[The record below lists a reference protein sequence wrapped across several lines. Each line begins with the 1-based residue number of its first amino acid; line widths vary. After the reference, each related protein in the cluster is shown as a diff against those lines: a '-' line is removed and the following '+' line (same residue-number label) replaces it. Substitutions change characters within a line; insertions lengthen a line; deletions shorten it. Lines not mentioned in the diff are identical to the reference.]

1 MGYKSF
7 FTHLKKWVFITTDFI
22 TMNNSPDS
30 TTMMADST
38 ITKKTDSTMNRNK
51 TDFIM
56 KDSTMKKNQVST
68 MNTSNRRTESTM
80 TDFNTTDSTTTTSRR
95 MKTDFIT
102 MPKRDFTM
110 MAMNRI
116 TKSKMCK
123 RTNRRRKTNPM
134 SMSMK
139 TSMKMRRNKLFINFV
154 SL

>member
-1 MGYKSF
+1 MG
-7 FTHLKKWVFITTDFI
+7 
-22 TMNNSPDS
+22 SPDS

-38 ITKKTDSTMNRNK
+38 ITKKTDSTMNRN
-51 TDFIM
+51 
-56 KDSTMKKNQVST
+56 QVST
-68 MNTSNRRTESTM
+68 MNTSNRRTDSTM
-80 TDFNTTDSTTTTSRR
+80 TDFTTTDSTTTTSRR

-110 MAMNRI
+110 MVMNRI

-123 RTNRRRKTNPM
+123 RTNR
-134 SMSMK
+134 SMK

>member
-1 MGYKSF
+1 MGVNNKGS
-7 FTHLKKWVFITTDFI
+7 

-30 TTMMADST
+30 TTMMA
-38 ITKKTDSTMNRNK
+38 DSTMNRNK

-68 MNTSNRRTESTM
+68 MNTSNRRTDFTM
-80 TDFNTTDSTTTTSRR
+80 TDSTTTTSRR

>member
-1 MGYKSF
+1 MGTFIKSF
-7 FTHLKKWVFITTDFI
+7 YTLQKKWVFITTDFI
-22 TMNNSPDS
+22 TVNNKGSTMNNSPDS

-38 ITKKTDSTMNRNK
+38 ITKK
-51 TDFIM
+51 
-56 KDSTMKKNQVST
+56 NQVST
-68 MNTSNRRTESTM
+68 MNTSSRKTDSTM
-80 TDFNTTDSTTTTSRR
+80 TDFTTTDSTTTTSRR
-95 MKTDFIT
+95 MKTDFTT

-139 TSMKMRRNKLFINFV
+139 TSMKMRRNKLFINHAVLSQQPNFV

>member
-22 TMNNSPDS
+22 TVNNKGSTMNNSPDS

-68 MNTSNRRTESTM
+68 MNTSNRRT
-80 TDFNTTDSTTTTSRR
+80 DSTTTTSRR

-116 TKSKMCK
+116 TKS
-123 RTNRRRKTNPM
+123 
-134 SMSMK
+134 
-139 TSMKMRRNKLFINFV
+139 
-154 SL
+154 

>member
-1 MGYKSF
+1 MGTCISL
-7 FTHLKKWVFITTDFI
+7 FTHLKKWVFITTDSI
-22 TMNNSPDS
+22 
-30 TTMMADST
+30 

-68 MNTSNRRTESTM
+68 MNTSNRRMDSTM
-80 TDFNTTDSTTTTSRR
+80 TDFTTTDSTTTTSRR
-95 MKTDFIT
+95 MKTDFTT

-139 TSMKMRRNKLFINFV
+139 TSMKMRRNKLFINHAVLSQQPNFV

>member
-56 KDSTMKKNQVST
+56 
-68 MNTSNRRTESTM
+68 
-80 TDFNTTDSTTTTSRR
+80 TDFTTTDSTTTTSRR
-95 MKTDFIT
+95 MKTDFTT

-116 TKSKMCK
+116 TKSKMCR

>member
-1 MGYKSF
+1 MGTCISLF

-22 TMNNSPDS
+22 TVNNKGSTMNNSPDS

-38 ITKKTDSTMNRNK
+38 MT
-51 TDFIM
+51 
-56 KDSTMKKNQVST
+56 KNQVST
-68 MNTSNRRTESTM
+68 MNTSNRRTDSTM
-80 TDFNTTDSTTTTSRR
+80 TDFTTTDSTTTTSRR
-95 MKTDFIT
+95 MKTDFTT

-116 TKSKMCK
+116 TKSKMCR

>member
-1 MGYKSF
+1 MG
-7 FTHLKKWVFITTDFI
+7 
-22 TMNNSPDS
+22 SPDS

-56 KDSTMKKNQVST
+56 KDSTMKKNQDFT
-68 MNTSNRRTESTM
+68 MNTSNGRTDSTM
-80 TDFNTTDSTTTTSRR
+80 TDFT
-95 MKTDFIT
+95 T

-116 TKSKMCK
+116 TKSKMCR